1 MTLSHNCETSRER
14 FSEYLDGDLSGDEK
28 QKLETEIADC
38 TTCRS
43 ELDELR
49 RTLGRIGSIKHHA
62 PPAFVDSVRSQI
74 RQRSQGRFFKR
85 KYLLFGRIPF
95 EWVSFVMILAMLVY
109 YIVIMRSTPTDV
121 APAP

>member
-1 MTLSHNCETSRER
+1 MTLPHNCDAVRER
-14 FSEYLDGDLSGDEK
+14 FSDYLDGDLSADEK
-28 QKLETEIADC
+28 KKLEQAIAEC
-38 TTCRS
+38 TACRD

-49 RTLGRIGSIKHHA
+49 RTLGRIGNIKHHA

-85 KYLLFGRIPF
+85 KHLLFGRVPF

-109 YIVIMRSTPTDV
+109 YIVMMRSTPTDV